1 MMKRQKRTQTVKI
14 TTQIKN
20 PELVERRRDQLIA
33 AATKSFIEKGYD
45 KTSVRDIV
53 RQSGLSMGNLYDYIS
68 SKEDILYLVHQHM
81 IHTIYRSLFD
91 LREDEFEIGY
101 VNIIDLIERALR
113 EALNFQDQIILL
125 YRESGALSR
134 NLLKP
139 ILAQELEYIHMFE
152 RLLDK
157 ANERGVSNIE
167 DTEFVANLIVYLI
180 SFLSLRRWSLRGREK
195 EKMITLLMTSIK
207 RILGC
212 PTNQPRKR
220 NVKKGPGDRNV

>member
-1 MMKRQKRTQTVKI
+1 MKRQKRTQTVEI

-68 SKEDILYLVHQHM
+68 SKEDILYLVHQYM
-81 IHTIYRSLFD
+81 IHNIYRSLFD
-91 LREDEFEIGY
+91 LREDEFEIGH
-101 VNIIDLIERALR
+101 VNIIDLIEHALR
-113 EALNFQDQIILL
+113 QALNFQDEIILL

-134 NLLKP
+134 NLLSS
-139 ILAQELEYIHMFE
+139 ILAQELEYIHMLK

-157 ANERGVSNIE
+157 ANDKGVSDIE

-180 SFLSLRRWSLRGREK
+180 SFLSLRRWSMRGREK
-195 EKMITLLMTSIK
+195 EKMISLLMTSIK

-212 PTNQPRKR
+212 PTNQPRKGH
-220 NVKKGPGDRNV
+220 VKKSSGDRNV